1 MENVRCGQ
9 EGPSAARPQITLV
22 ALVRFSFFGSTER
35 SHSGL
40 SAAMEKFSKGVNV
53 ECGVFKKRNHNVPI
67 RNQFSNDA
75 RRTQLH
81 SVTRS

>member
-53 ECGVFKKRNHNVPI
+53 ECGPFATN
-67 RNQFSNDA
+67 
-75 RRTQLH
+75 
-81 SVTRS
+81 SVTTLEGLNCIP